1 MYKTNSSAGGLL
13 EVHTWDPRLW
23 INCWMGRFWKKWFFD
38 QWGMGLGMFWWSNRP
53 TLLNLSLIYKIL
65 EICEKKLSTL
75 STGNLPSVTTLI
87 PFTGNSGKIMIRIY
101 PIYSQYICIQNVL
114 NGVNAG
120 CPRIKYQIVLRN
132 VKKRLWKASLKGNY
146 WPQPQFPFYRYPHI

>member
-1 MYKTNSSAGGLL
+1 MYKTNSSAGGLH

-65 EICEKKLSTL
+65 KICEKKLSTL
-75 STGNLPSVTTLI
+75 STGNLPSVTTLSLFLQKNVVGAETFPVLKVLNFFHRSSLFYI
-87 PFTGNSGKIMIRIY
+87 WGLSLEGWAYWTIRTCLNLY
-101 PIYSQYICIQNVL
+101 PIDQKIT
-114 NGVNAG
+114 
-120 CPRIKYQIVLRN
+120 RRN
-132 VKKRLWKASLKGNY
+132 TLDIY
-146 WPQPQFPFYRYPHI
+146 